1 MTKENN
7 TSSIIVRL
15 PPTKF
20 WEKHILKCQQ
30 HKCEQEV
37 HRLRTNPD
45 TRLAHPAECRGNP
58 EGKMILHPETKARIL
73 KDLEKKLKGI
83 ERPPTVMPTRFNR
96 S

>member
-1 MTKENN
+1 MDKTG
-7 TSSIIVRL
+7 SIIVRL
-15 PPTKF
+15 PSTKF
-20 WEKHILKCQQ
+20 WPTLILKNQE
-30 HKCEQEV
+30 HKCMQEV

-58 EGKMILHPETKARIL
+58 EGRNQLHPETKIRIL
-73 KDLEKKLKGI
+73 KEIEGRIKGI